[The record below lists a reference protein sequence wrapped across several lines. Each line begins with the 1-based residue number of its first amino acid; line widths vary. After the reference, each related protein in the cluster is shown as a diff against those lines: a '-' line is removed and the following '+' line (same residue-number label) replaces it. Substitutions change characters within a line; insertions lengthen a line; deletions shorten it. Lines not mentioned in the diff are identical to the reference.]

1 VSITVTP
8 AQFENVFFDAA
19 VIQMVAEEMA
29 DAAGVAGMDISIE
42 VDETSLLG
50 AFHVREL
57 TRDRLDVVI
66 ESGAFENLRKPR
78 HLSEDAAR
86 DVLGRMFL
94 MVRDRLDPEFAYTGP
109 RPTDGT
115 LPVPHFAAWDTYT
128 CGRLERRG
136 YDMRKPRRL
145 YLWRNRHG
153 FSDASDAYF
162 DALWHAEKL
171 TWSEIVERSEAAR
184 ALRGAPLK
192 LE

>member
-1 VSITVTP
+1 MSVAVTP
-8 AQFENVFFDAA
+8 QKFDNVFFDPAA
-19 VIQMVAEEMA
+19 ITRVAQEMA
-29 DAAGVAGMDISIE
+29 DVAGVARMDISIE

-57 TRDRLDVVI
+57 TPERLDVVI

-78 HLSEDAAR
+78 HLSEEAAR

-94 MVRDRLDPEFAYTGP
+94 MVRDRLDPTFAFVGP
-109 RPTDGT
+109 GAAEGT
-115 LPVPHFAAWDTYT
+115 LPVEHFAAWDTYT

-153 FSDASDAYF
+153 FSDASDAHF
-162 DALWHAEKL
+162 DALWNGDNL
-171 TWSEIVERSEAAR
+171 TWSDILERSEAAR
-184 ALRGAPLK
+184 AIRGAPLK